1 MTAPRILFDP
11 AKAARHARR
20 RAGIHVS
27 AGQRSAAVGAVLAL
41 ALVPTGV
48 YQDEEPEPEPLVAGE
63 TVLVGPLEVTI
74 RQVTVIP
81 ELGYLIEPEGG
92 NRVLAVVADVTN
104 TSDVPVVGVT
114 LTDALPA
121 PADGAVAPPTAY
133 TRVDEADRPI
143 PSLVRAV
150 DGTDPSPF
158 SPGLTHRVVLAW
170 EQEAGWDGNSVTLEI
185 DVVEW
190 IEESVLRLDNEFWLE
205 TGDGAY
211 SGVFPVEVPAD
222 DPQVQP

>member
-11 AKAARHARR
+11 AKGARHARR
-20 RAGIHVS
+20 RAGIQLS
-27 AGQRSAAVGAVLAL
+27 PGQRSAAAGAALAL
-41 ALVPTGV
+41 ALVPTGA
-48 YQDEEPEPEPLVAGE
+48 YQRDEPEPEPLVTGE
-63 TVLVGPLEVTI
+63 TVLVGPFEVTI
-74 RQVTVIP
+74 RQVAVIP

-104 TSDVPVVGVT
+104 TSDVPEGSAT
-114 LTDALPA
+114 LTDAMPA
-121 PADGAVAPPTAY
+121 PADGAVAPPDTF
-133 TRVDEADRPI
+133 TRVDEEDRPV
-143 PSLVRAV
+143 PWLVRAV

-170 EQEAGWDGNSVTLEI
+170 EQEAGWDGSTITLEI

-190 IEESVLRLDNEFWLE
+190 IEEGALRLDNEFWLE

-211 SGVFPVEVPAD
+211 SGVFPVEDLTQDAEVRS
-222 DPQVQP
+222 